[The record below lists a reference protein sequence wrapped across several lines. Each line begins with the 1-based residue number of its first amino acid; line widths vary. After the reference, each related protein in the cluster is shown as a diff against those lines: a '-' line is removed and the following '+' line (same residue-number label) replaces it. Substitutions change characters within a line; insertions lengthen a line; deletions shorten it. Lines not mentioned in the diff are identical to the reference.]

1 MTDTVTEFEATRVGN
16 DVIKGQLFSLTE
28 IGVNYHRARYFGL
41 QSVYFKARNS
51 RKKWQGKDVIEFPF
65 LIKGPRMS

>member
-1 MTDTVTEFEATRVGN
+1 MIDTVTEFEGTRVGN

-41 QSVYFKARNS
+41 QSVYF
-51 RKKWQGKDVIEFPF
+51 
-65 LIKGPRMS
+65 